1 MNVNEKNQGLISAR
15 ALSRSRARISDV
27 DLTAPSVAVHRCCVH
42 ASLPPSRGT
51 EWARIVVGLT
61 VRQRAVLLL
70 FVVVGAAAVE
80 RIVPASTSDEL
91 VVATTY
97 EEEPSTSR
105 PSELCSDEA
114 LLKT

>member
-15 ALSRSRARISDV
+15 ALSRSRARINDV
-27 DLTAPSVAVHRCCVH
+27 VLTAPSVAVHRCCVH

-61 VRQRAVLLL
+61 VRQRAVL
-70 FVVVGAAAVE
+70 FVDAAAAE
-80 RIVPASTSDEL
+80 RMIVPASTSDEL

-114 LLKT
+114 LSKT

>member
-27 DLTAPSVAVHRCCVH
+27 DLTAPSVAVQRCCVH

-61 VRQRAVLLL
+61 VRQRAVL
-70 FVVVGAAAVE
+70 FVDAAAVE

-91 VVATTY
+91 VVATTS

-105 PSELCSDEA
+105 PSELCSDEV
-114 LLKT
+114 LSKT